1 MSQPSATNIYTIVIG
16 HVFALAFFLTS
27 LLRILDGTP
36 WNPHKKSFVS
46 CFLGFALLLMFLL
59 WIEYL
64 QEKEKMHEIE
74 TKHLRFISVGFIGSV
89 LIVVV
94 TLGLIKRN

>member
-1 MSQPSATNIYTIVIG
+1 MAASSTNIYNIVIG

-27 LLRILDGTP
+27 LLRILDGTS

-59 WIEYL
+59 WLEYF
-64 QEKEKMHEIE
+64 QEKEHMHEIE
-74 TKHLRFISVGFIGSV
+74 TKHLQFIGVGFLGSV

-94 TLGLIKRN
+94 TLGLIRRS